1 MNYGISGCWNT
12 HWCGHPRLMP
22 VPAPSVTAQR
32 SRLSNISKAQLCQRH
47 VILIKT
53 PRKGFKLNISWSG
66 EVYWA
71 MSLPGAARRSKGKG
85 KNNQK
90 CGGRD
95 WINVLPPGSPV
106 TTDDAGGLIVT
117 IWILAQT
124 NTMSGPWQ
132 QEHGHWFWWQPA
144 PLTSVTASHTTPSCL
159 LTALLPPSQLLLSF
173 LIKKD
178 FTIPGKSP
186 SFGKFLWPQMKHGV
200 ENSSISDSAQPNF
213 SGLRAAGRAGAAS
226 EQKETQLLSLV
237 LTISPGSSSP
247 SPHVCFVFEEKGWS
261 FSCKSRTS
269 NSSLTQ
275 LTLSLFSPEE
285 HSSYLFKAI

>member
-12 HWCGHPRLMP
+12 RWCGHPRLMP
-22 VPAPSVTAQR
+22 VPALSVTAQR

-47 VILIKT
+47 VILVKT

-106 TTDDAGGLIVT
+106 TIDDAGGLIVT

-144 PLTSVTASHTTPSCL
+144 PLTSVTASHTAPSCL
-159 LTALLPPSQLLLSF
+159 LTLLLPHSQLLLSF
-173 LIKKD
+173 LIK
-178 FTIPGKSP
+178 ISP
-186 SFGKFLWPQMKHGV
+186 SRARVHLLGSFCGHKWNMGWKTAASATRHSRISQVSGQLAGLEQPASRRKRSFCLWCWP
-200 ENSSISDSAQPNF
+200 SSQAHLPLPRMFALS
-213 SGLRAAGRAGAAS
+213 LKKKAGALAARA
-226 EQKETQLLSLV
+226 EQVT
-237 LTISPGSSSP
+237 P
-247 SPHVCFVFEEKGWS
+247 
-261 FSCKSRTS
+261 
-269 NSSLTQ
+269 
-275 LTLSLFSPEE
+275 
-285 HSSYLFKAI
+285 A